1 MLSKQKTMEALET
14 MYGMFPEAHG
24 ELKHNNPF
32 ELLIA
37 VILSAQAT
45 DVSVNKATPDLF
57 ASFPTPDALAEAS
70 IDEIILK
77 IKTIGLYRNK
87 AKNIKACAQQLIERF
102 DGQVPTSREEL
113 MSLPGVGRKTANV
126 VLGDAF
132 GIPAIAVDTHVERVS
147 KRLRICKLDATVMEV
162 EETLM
167 RKVPQEL
174 WVKTHHTLIFFGRYH
189 CGKKS
194 QVRGMSFA
202 INMSRWEKSDA
213 SKRKGAKKE
222 TTPVDVV
229 SLIANKCMNYLV
241 IMEKSCFVY
250 LFCMKK

>member
-174 WVKTHHTLIFFGRYH
+174 WVKTHHTLIFFG
-189 CGKKS
+189 
-194 QVRGMSFA
+194 
-202 INMSRWEKSDA
+202 
-213 SKRKGAKKE
+213 
-222 TTPVDVV
+222 
-229 SLIANKCMNYLV
+229 
-241 IMEKSCFVY
+241 
-250 LFCMKK
+250 